1 MGSESYE
8 GGIGGFV
15 FACPVSGMIKA
26 KIYSRLEQYPAVLY
40 QILQEVESEGYSCR
54 EIYCDTSSVN
64 LSQAVEEV
72 AGMFKVKIIPIS
84 GGTPQELAY
93 AESAV
98 RTVGQMSRS
107 LMLGAPHLPQFIW
120 GMADLYAAYIHRALP
135 QKAKGGKSPYQIT
148 TGRPPDDGVLFIHTF
163 GCPCQYEPAYGVEHK
178 RSAKTEWGW
187 FVGIQW
193 PMVLILRPE
202 DHKVLSIS
210 RKKVHCHELMYARFD
225 PELHDRPRIE
235 FTDFTLRVNDI
246 NEAIQ
251 MAKLHD
257 AETICK
263 GESDK
268 DRSQDGLDD
277 STN

>member
-1 MGSESYE
+1 M
-8 GGIGGFV
+8 
-15 FACPVSGMIKA
+15 
-26 KIYSRLEQYPAVLY
+26 LY
-40 QILQEVESEGYSCR
+40 QTLQEVESEGYSCR

-72 AGMFKVKIIPIS
+72 AGMFKVKIPIS

-107 LMLGAPHLPQFIW
+107 LMLGAPHLPKFIW

-135 QKAKGGKSPYQIT
+135 QKGKGGKSPYEIT
-148 TGRPPDDGVLFIHTF
+148 THRPPNDDVLFIHTF
-163 GCPCQYEPAYGVEHK
+163 SCPCQYEPAYGVEHK

-193 PMVLILRPE
+193 PMVLILRPQ
-202 DHKVLSIS
+202 DHEVLSIS

-225 PELHDRPRIE
+225 PEQHERPELNSRISPYVSMKSIKRSRW
-235 FTDFTLRVNDI
+235 L
-246 NEAIQ
+246 
-251 MAKLHD
+251 KLMM
-257 AETICK
+257 ICLVRRK
-263 GESDK
+263 QEG
-268 DRSQDGLDD
+268 
-277 STN
+277 